1 MGRRETAVLL
11 RRAKEGAPDA
21 LDAVYQRVSGKL
33 LAFIRLR
40 MGPTLRARLESR
52 DILQA
57 TLLKSF
63 EHFREFERSDAV
75 SLMAWLARIAENEIR
90 DQADRQGRQRRDARA
105 EVPLGSDTSFGA
117 GHAAGALR
125 SALSQLIL
133 DEQARQLEQALE
145 TLDEH
150 HREVILLR
158 HYEELSFREIGLRV
172 GKSEDAARMLY
183 ARALAALTMRMT
195 RDGTR
200 T

>member
-1 MGRRETAVLL
+1 MGRRETTILL
-11 RRAKEGAPDA
+11 RRAKEGAHDA

-63 EHFREFERSDAV
+63 EHFREFEQSDAA

-105 EVPLGSDTSFGA
+105 EVPLESDTSFGA
-117 GHAAGALR
+117 GHVAGALR

-145 TLDEH
+145 TLNEH

>member
-1 MGRRETAVLL
+1 MGRQETAVLL

-52 DILQA
+52 DILQT

-63 EHFREFERSDAV
+63 EHFREFERSDAA

-90 DQADRQGRQRRDARA
+90 DQV
-105 EVPLGSDTSFGA
+105 EVPLESDTAVGA
-117 GHAAGALR
+117 GHAAGARR

-145 TLDEH
+145 TLDDH

-158 HYEELSFREIGLRV
+158 HYEELSFREIGLRL

-183 ARALAALTMRMT
+183 ARALAVLTMRMT
-195 RDGTR
+195 RDGTG